1 KQKTMNAKSIETV
14 AVLGLGTMG
23 HSIAQTFAAAG
34 CKVRCYDEQP
44 QACETLRNRIETNL
58 QRMAEAGV
66 VEADSIKQTLERIE
80 VCPSE
85 TSAVEG
91 AEFVTEAVAE
101 NLPVKRELFA
111 RIESQARAE
120 AILASNSSSFP
131 ITEIANAMRTPER
144 AILTHWFNP
153 PHIVPVVE
161 VVPGKRT
168 QDAAAQTTVELL
180 RRIGKLPIRLNM
192 EIPGF
197 LVNRVQMAM
206 YREIWDLLERGIAE
220 PDQIDLAIQGSMGFR
235 LALIGPLEV
244 NDFAGLDVSS
254 RVYQILIPEVR
265 SDTQV
270 PSHIKKLV
278 DAGRLGV
285 KAGKG
290 IYDYTG
296 EDIKRKQDRRDRRY
310 LALIKLLQDD
320 EKSADEPAD

>member
-1 KQKTMNAKSIETV
+1 MNAKSIETV

-34 CKVRCYDEQP
+34 CTVRCYDEQS
-44 QACETLRNRIETNL
+44 AAGETLADRIEANL

-80 VCPSE
+80 VCSSE
-85 TSAVEG
+85 ASAVAG

-101 NLPVKRELFA
+101 DLAVKQELFA
-111 RIESQARAE
+111 RIEAHADGE

-131 ITEIANAMRTPER
+131 ITKIATAMRTPER

-161 VVPGKRT
+161 VVPGQKT
-168 QDAAAQTTVELL
+168 QDAATQTTVELL

-206 YREIWDLLERGIAE
+206 YREIWDLLERGIAD

-254 RVYQILIPEVR
+254 RVYEILIPEVR
-265 SDTQV
+265 SDTQL

-278 DAGRLGV
+278 DAGHLGV
-285 KAGKG
+285 KTGKG
-290 IYDYTG
+290 IYDYTP
-296 EDIKRKQDRRDRRY
+296 EDIKRRQARRDRRY
-310 LALIKLLQDD
+310 LALIKLLQDEEENSD
-320 EKSADEPAD
+320 APAD